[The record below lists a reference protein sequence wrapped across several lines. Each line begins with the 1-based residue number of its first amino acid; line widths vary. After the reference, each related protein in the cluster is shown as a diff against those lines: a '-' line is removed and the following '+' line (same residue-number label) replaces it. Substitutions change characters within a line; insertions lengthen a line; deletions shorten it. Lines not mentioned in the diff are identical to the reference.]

1 MPRRRRAQ
9 KRQLP
14 PDHRYGSVLVTRF
27 INSLMRRGKK
37 TVAQR
42 IFYDA
47 LDLIEQKTG
56 KRGIDIFERA
66 IQNVRPQLEVRSR
79 RVGGATYQVPVEV
92 RPDRQISLA
101 IRWIIQHAKMRHEH
115 GMTQKLAA
123 EIIDAANN
131 TGGAIKKKED
141 TLKMAEAN
149 RAFAH
154 YRW

>member
-1 MPRRRRAQ
+1 MRRRRAP

-14 PDHRYGSVLVTRF
+14 PDYRYGSVLVTRF
-27 INSLMRRGKK
+27 INNLMWDGKK
-37 TVAQR
+37 SVAQR

-47 LDLIEQKTG
+47 LEIVERKTQ
-56 KRGIDIFERA
+56 KRGIDVFEKA
-66 IQNVRPQLEVRSR
+66 IQNVRPPLEVRSR
-79 RVGGATYQVPVEV
+79 RIGGATYQVPTEV

-101 IRWIIQHAKMRHEH
+101 IKWIIRYARQRGNK
-115 GMTQKLAA
+115 GMAEKLAA

-131 TGGAIKKKED
+131 QGGAIKKKED

-154 YRW
+154 FKF